1 VDLQRCCPVT
11 ALAFTTTV
19 RVSMQSNHRQSI
31 AAGVKAMEAT
41 QLLASQSKRS
51 VPRDIAIR
59 SLTDLRDP
67 SLAQHV
73 HSPQEFVHDPM
84 LFSDSKKEDKYS
96 ERNVRIQ
103 ARACKWPRVDWRA
116 WRQCV
121 V

>member
-1 VDLQRCCPVT
+1 
-11 ALAFTTTV
+11 
-19 RVSMQSNHRQSI
+19 M
-31 AAGVKAMEAT
+31 KATEAT
-41 QLLASQSKRS
+41 QLLTSQSKRS